1 MANWLGFS
9 LMALTLWGVWG
20 VLSKVA
26 TQHLP
31 SQAVYLLAITGHL
44 VVVGY
49 LAAQKGLA
57 IPWHPG
63 GVAAGLAAGVAMAFG
78 LLFFFRALALGA
90 ASVVVPVT
98 ALYPLVTVVL
108 SRVVL
113 QESLT
118 PRHLAGVALALLAV
132 WLLSR

>member
-9 LMALTLWGVWG
+9 LMALGLWGVWG
-20 VLSKVA
+20 LLSKVA
-26 TQHLP
+26 AQHLP

-49 LAAQKGLA
+49 LAATTGLA

-63 GVAAGLAAGVAMAFG
+63 GVAAALAAGVAMAFG
-78 LLFFFRALALGA
+78 LLSFFRALSQAPA
-90 ASVVVPVT
+90 AVVMPLT
-98 ALYPLVTVVL
+98 ALYPLVTVILSLAVL
-108 SRVVL
+108 HETLNPRQVL
-113 QESLT
+113 
-118 PRHLAGVALALLAV
+118 GVALALAAV